1 MRVLVVSSEEK
12 KKQKSLKIVTDL
24 KFEPIPGFICR
35 STFEALQKEICT
47 DDDINWADKRSKCL
61 NASTCSAVLKKHIF
75 GSGGYTSASKLLRLY
90 KDKSYRE
97 TEQNKLLNN
106 PHVQRGRM
114 FQHEAASMYSLI
126 TGYTLSPLGFL
137 QGPREK
143 SDMFEA
149 VPDFIGCTCDYIVL
163 EKPILVEIKCPA
175 KMYDNW
181 REKHWVQVQQQ
192 MQLARIPLTHLVFYF
207 PSDRCIV
214 IHEVQIKN
222 QWFAEKALPCFENF
236 WKLVKMSG

>member
-1 MRVLVVSSEEK
+1 VPSAEEK
-12 KKQKSLKIVTDL
+12 KKKRSLKVITEL
-24 KFEPIPGFICR
+24 KFEPRSGFLCQM
-35 STFEALQKEICT
+35 TYEALQREICK
-47 DDDINWADKRSKCL
+47 DDDVAWLEKRSKCL

-75 GSGGYTSASKLLRLY
+75 GSGGYTSASKLLRFY

-97 TEQNKLLNN
+97 AEQAKLQQN
-106 PHVQRGRM
+106 PHIQRGRN
-114 FQHEAASMYSLI
+114 FQHEAASMYSLL

-137 QGPREK
+137 QGPRSK
-143 SDMFEA
+143 SDEFEA
-149 VPDFIGCTCDYIVL
+149 VPDFIACTCDYIVL

-207 PSDRCIV
+207 PYEQCIV
-214 IHEVQIKN
+214 IHEVRISNK
-222 QWFAEKALPCFENF
+222 WFSEKALPCFENF
-236 WKLVKMSG
+236 WKLVKLD